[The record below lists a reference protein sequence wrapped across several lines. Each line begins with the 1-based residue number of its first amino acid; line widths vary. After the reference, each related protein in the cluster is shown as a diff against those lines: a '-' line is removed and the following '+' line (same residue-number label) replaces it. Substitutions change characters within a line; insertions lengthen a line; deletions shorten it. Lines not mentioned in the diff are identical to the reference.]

1 MLRFFAE
8 NARWLAA
15 GFVLAFGSSFG
26 QTWFISLF
34 AGEIRAAHGLSDG
47 DWGWIYMIATLS
59 SAGLLLMRGGLADTV
74 PLRRLV
80 VGITALFASACLI
93 MAAAQTVWFLGFAVF
108 LLRFCGQGMYTHMS
122 VTAMGRWFVKT
133 RGRAVALA
141 SLGYQVGEAF
151 LPLPVIALVTW
162 FGWRWGFAGVG
173 GLLALGFLPLLF
185 WLLSKERDPIGDSA
199 DVSAL
204 SGLAGRHWTR
214 GDVLRHWLFWAL
226 LPLAL
231 TPGWIGT
238 VVFFHQVH
246 VAEVKGWS
254 LVALAAAYPL
264 YALVAV
270 TSSLL
275 SGVVCDRFG
284 PQRLLPY
291 LLLPMGV
298 SMLLIGP
305 SGSPIMWGLVLSV
318 MGISQGL
325 INTFWGAFLPVVY
338 GTRHLGS
345 VRALMT
351 ALMVIS
357 SAVGPWVTGDLID
370 RGFDFPAQGVG
381 HGVWCILLSVSL
393 VLVARRLR
401 RTI

>member
-1 MLRFFAE
+1 MLRFFKE
-8 NARWLAA
+8 NARWLTA
-15 GFVLAFGSSFG
+15 GFILAFGSSFG

-59 SAGLLLMRGGLADTV
+59 SAGLLLMRGGLADTI

-80 VGITALFASACLI
+80 VGVTALFAIACLI
-93 MAAAQTVWFLGFAVF
+93 MAAAQNVWFLGLAVF
-108 LLRFCGQGMYTHMS
+108 MLRFCGQGMFTHIS

-151 LPLPVIALVTW
+151 LPLPVIAFVTW

-173 GLLALGFLPLLF
+173 IILAIGFLPLLF
-185 WLLSKERDPIGDSA
+185 WLLSKERDPVGDSA

-264 YALVAV
+264 YAVVAV
-270 TSSLL
+270 TSSLV
-275 SGVVCDRFG
+275 SGLVCDRFG

>member
-1 MLRFFAE
+1 MLRFFKE
-8 NARWLAA
+8 NARWLTA
-15 GFVLAFGSSFG
+15 GFILAFGSSFG

-59 SAGLLLMRGGLADTV
+59 SAGLLLMRGGLADTIA
-74 PLRRLV
+74 LRRLV
-80 VGITALFASACLI
+80 VGVTALFAIACLI
-93 MAAAQTVWFLGFAVF
+93 MAAAQNVWFLGLAVF
-108 LLRFCGQGMYTHMS
+108 MLRFCGQGMFTHIS

-151 LPLPVIALVTW
+151 LPLPVIAFVTW

-173 GLLALGFLPLLF
+173 IILAIGFLPLLF
-185 WLLSKERDPIGDSA
+185 WLLSKERDPVGDSA

-264 YALVAV
+264 YAVVAV
-270 TSSLL
+270 TSSLV
-275 SGVVCDRFG
+275 SGLVCDRFG

>member
-1 MLRFFAE
+1 
-8 NARWLAA
+8 
-15 GFVLAFGSSFG
+15 
-26 QTWFISLF
+26 
-34 AGEIRAAHGLSDG
+34 
-47 DWGWIYMIATLS
+47 
-59 SAGLLLMRGGLADTV
+59 
-74 PLRRLV
+74 
-80 VGITALFASACLI
+80 
-93 MAAAQTVWFLGFAVF
+93 
-108 LLRFCGQGMYTHMS
+108 
-122 VTAMGRWFVKT
+122 
-133 RGRAVALA
+133 
-141 SLGYQVGEAF
+141 
-151 LPLPVIALVTW
+151 
-162 FGWRWGFAGVG
+162 
-173 GLLALGFLPLLF
+173 
-185 WLLSKERDPIGDSA
+185 
-199 DVSAL
+199 
-204 SGLAGRHWTR
+204 
-214 GDVLRHWLFWAL
+214 
-226 LPLAL
+226 
-231 TPGWIGT
+231 
-238 VVFFHQVH
+238 
-246 VAEVKGWS
+246 
-254 LVALAAAYPL
+254 
-264 YALVAV
+264 
-270 TSSLL
+270 
-275 SGVVCDRFG
+275 
-284 PQRLLPY
+284 LPY